1 MKISL
6 IQFPIVPG
14 DRLANFDQVRRRVQQ
29 AARAGSDMAVL
40 PELWDLSFYPPDV
53 YDLADEEGRQAQ
65 AFCRTWLRPVISS
78 SSAAPL
84 SAVTTGACTIRRIS
98 LMKRGIASH
107 HMTNAIYSRLVGKR
121 RSSRREIT

>member
-65 AFCRTWLRPVISS
+65 EFLQDLASS
-78 SSAAPL
+78 CHIQL
-84 SAVTTGACTIRRIS
+84 IGGSAVTTGACTIRRIS
-98 LMKRGIASH
+98 SMKRGIAFRR
-107 HMTNAIYSRLVGKR
+107 MTNAIYLRLAGKK
-121 RSSRREIT
+121 RSSRRETI

>member
-14 DRLANFDQVRRRVQQ
+14 DRQANFDQVRRRVQQ

-65 AFCRTWLRPVISS
+65 AFLQDLASS
-78 SSAAPL
+78 CHIQLIGGSI
-84 SAVTTGACTIRRIS
+84 VRRHDG
-98 LMKRGIASH
+98 RQ
-107 HMTNAIYSRLVGKR
+107 YDVYR
-121 RSSRREIT
+121 R

>member
-65 AFCRTWLRPVISS
+65 AFLQDL
-78 SSAAPL
+78 AASCHIQLFCLGIRKAQHSVVFINPFK
-84 SAVTTGACTIRRIS
+84 TNIAC
-98 LMKRGIASH
+98 L
-107 HMTNAIYSRLVGKR
+107 
-121 RSSRREIT
+121 